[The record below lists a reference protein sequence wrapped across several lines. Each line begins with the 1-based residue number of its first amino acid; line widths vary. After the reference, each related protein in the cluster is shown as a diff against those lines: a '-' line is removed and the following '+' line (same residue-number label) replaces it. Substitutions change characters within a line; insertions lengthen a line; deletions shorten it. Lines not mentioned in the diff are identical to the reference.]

1 MHQTPIIQCRAG
13 DGTHVTTWW
22 WVNLNLFSETLHWLL
37 MDKYTTDDDIIWLV
51 QLYSN
56 PQQPVE
62 ITGSS
67 PGHLSSCVEV
77 QGAHWFQHFYA
88 AHVLKKKKQKMEKRS
103 FKMCCSRLDIALLS
117 PKERTKTKWT
127 HKRLVPVGRNK
138 VWCKNTKVKN
148 NYWNNIIFTTSII
161 MPKALVGNN
170 RTVSTE
176 PETKQWHNNRKKIKH
191 RSN

>member
-37 MDKYTTDDDIIWLV
+37 MDKYTTDDDITWLV
-51 QLYSN
+51 QLYFN

-88 AHVLKKKKQKMEKRS
+88 AHVLKK
-103 FKMCCSRLDIALLS
+103 
-117 PKERTKTKWT
+117 
-127 HKRLVPVGRNK
+127 RNK
-138 VWCKNTKVKN
+138 KWKKDLLKCVVLGLISPC
-148 NYWNNIIFTTSII
+148 SH
-161 MPKALVGNN
+161 PKKGQ
-170 RTVSTE
+170 
-176 PETKQWHNNRKKIKH
+176 KQNGHIKGLSQLDEIKFGAKHKSKK
-191 RSN
+191 